1 MDFVSNIQFGSLKWV
16 SKERGRPSLPQW
28 DSLVTSSLLDLTKPK
43 EASLQQEHN
52 GLIKV
57 ETKGKSFINSF
68 TKRHNLKFY
77 WEQLWL
83 YE

>member
-77 WEQLWL
+77 
-83 YE
+83 

>member
-52 GLIKV
+52 GLHKV
-57 ETKGKSFINSF
+57 ETKGKLLFE
-68 TKRHNLKFY
+68 KRYFFDKLLVFEK
-77 WEQLWL
+77 
-83 YE
+83 

>member
-57 ETKGKSFINSF
+57 ETKGKSF

-77 WEQLWL
+77 
-83 YE
+83 